1 MMREESALMAE
12 MCLAYDRDALKF
24 ILTSQLTRRLHR
36 SLEIQGHHQRFLV
49 CCEAVGT
56 VASTI
61 GFQFRS
67 QLRSHSTVHMTR
79 VLPH

>member
-24 ILTSQLTRRLHR
+24 ILTLQLTRRLHR

-49 CCEAVGT
+49 CCEAVG
-56 VASTI
+56 STLI
-61 GFQFRS
+61 IPSRYLVGT
-67 QLRSHSTVHMTR
+67 LRCGWER
-79 VLPH
+79 D